1 MSTARARPTEENGD
15 ELVLL
20 TQAGPME
27 ANIARAALESA
38 GIFSV
43 LQGEH
48 AAAIDTRIGQLEGVG
63 VLVRRRDLSRAR
75 EVISDGS
82 PVLEGLDGPDLEGA
96 LCAVHERP
104 AKAPCDRCGAFLCDA
119 CGTLGNPPLCEDCVE
134 RESEA
139 VPRPKWPGLAKKATA
154 AVLLLPMA
162 LGFAVML
169 ILLIARALGWRP

>member
-1 MSTARARPTEENGD
+1 MSASLPNHD

-20 TQAGPME
+20 THAGPME

-63 VLVRRRDLSRAR
+63 VLVRRADFERAR
-75 EVISDGS
+75 EVLAEGT
-82 PVLEGLDGPDLEGA
+82 PVLDGPGGPGIEGA
-96 LCAVHERP
+96 VCAVHERQ
-104 AKAPCDRCGAFLCDA
+104 AKAPCDRCGAFLCEA

-134 RESEA
+134 RESDA
-139 VPRPKWPGLAKKATA
+139 VPRPQWPAMVKKATA
-154 AVLLLPMA
+154 AVLLLP
-162 LGFAVML
+162 FAVG
-169 ILLIARALGWRP
+169 LLVLAIAWIARAFGWRP